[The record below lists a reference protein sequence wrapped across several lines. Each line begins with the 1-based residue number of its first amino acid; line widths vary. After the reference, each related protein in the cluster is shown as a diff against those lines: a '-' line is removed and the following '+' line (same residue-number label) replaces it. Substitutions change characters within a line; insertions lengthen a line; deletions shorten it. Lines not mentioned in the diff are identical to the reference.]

1 MPNLLIRAAA
11 LAVIALP
18 LAGCL
23 SYSEAPKQ
31 PAPVVVTP
39 PPPSSGTVVVQP
51 KPSYY

>member
-1 MPNLLIRAAA
+1 MPNLVIRGVA
-11 LAVIALP
+11 LAVLALP
-18 LAGCL
+18 LAGCI

-39 PPPSSGTVVVQP
+39 PPPSSGTVVQP